1 MVEYYEGRRSD
12 AGQVSGRE
20 CRCSVVDA
28 KRRILAI
35 ALAGLALVGG
45 AAAYAVRGA
54 DEPADPASVAC
65 GRPMSTSVDRISP
78 ADVDAVTAAVLA
90 DPLLARLTDVSK
102 LRRTTDGKSPGV
114 YVIAKAMDQPG
125 IGRTAG
131 LVMITLPHEIPTGV
145 QRFRIMEQSGATDCK
160 PPTSIWTR
168 ETEVDVASLR
178 GEMPRT
184 LVAQVDLD
192 PVQVVSLTP
201 SVVDPDRYRR
211 VGERTYLLGGE

>member
-1 MVEYYEGRRSD
+1 MD
-12 AGQVSGRE
+12 TN
-20 CRCSVVDA
+20 
-28 KRRILAI
+28 RRILAL

-45 AAAYAVRGA
+45 TAAYAVRVSGDA
-54 DEPADPASVAC
+54 VDPTPMAC
-65 GRPMSTSVDRISP
+65 GTPTSTPVDRISS

-90 DPLLARLTDVSK
+90 DPLLARLTDVLK
-102 LRRTTDGKSPGV
+102 LRRTTDGKGPGV
-114 YVIAKAMDQPG
+114 SVIPKAIDLPG

-131 LVMITLPHEIPTGV
+131 MVMITLPHEIPTGV
-145 QRFRIMEQSGATDCK
+145 QRFRVMEQSGATDCK

-168 ETEVDVASLR
+168 EVEEDVAALQ

-211 VGERTYLLGGE
+211 IGERTYVLGGE